1 MSEFKFTQ
9 GYDLAFLGAEPFE
22 NGEEPFYAYF
32 REYAILITLYGIDL
46 YGYDVE
52 TDKEWRY
59 YNNDSDNKISYE
71 EALDYVKLIETNP
84 AAFIKLAKLSFNYEI
99 L

>member
-1 MSEFKFTQ
+1 MKFTQ

-22 NGEEPFYAYF
+22 NGEEPFHGEF
-32 REYAILITLYGIDL
+32 REYVILITLYGIDL

-59 YNNDSDNKISYE
+59 YDNSDNKISYKD
-71 EALDYVKLIETNP
+71 ALDYVKLIESDP
-84 AAFIKLAKLSFNYEI
+84 AAFIKLAKRSFIYEI

>member
-9 GYDLAFLGAEPFE
+9 GYNLASLGAEPFE
-22 NGEEPFYAYF
+22 NGEDPFYGEF
-32 REYAILITLYGIDL
+32 REYVILVTLYGIDL

-52 TDKEWRY
+52 TGKEWRY
-59 YNNDSDNKISYE
+59 FESDYNRKISYE
-71 EALDYVKLIETNP
+71 DALDYVKLIEADP
-84 AAFIKLAKLSFNYEI
+84 SAFIKTAKLSFDYEI

>member
-22 NGEEPFYAYF
+22 NGEEPFYGYF

-71 EALDYVKLIETNP
+71 DALDYVKLIEADP
-84 AAFIKLAKLSFNYEI
+84 AAFIKLAKRSFIDEI

>member
-1 MSEFKFTQ
+1 MKFTQ

-22 NGEEPFYAYF
+22 NGEEPFHGEF
-32 REYAILITLYGIDL
+32 REYVILITLYGIDL

-52 TDKEWRY
+52 TGKEWRY
-59 YNNDSDNKISYE
+59 YDNSDNKISYE
-71 EALDYVKLIETNP
+71 DALDYVKLIEADP
-84 AAFIKLAKLSFNYEI
+84 AAFIKLAKRSFIDEI